1 MGSGE
6 HKLALF
12 ADDILIYMC
21 EPSKSL
27 PVLFNF
33 LERYE
38 AISGYKLNVT
48 KTQVITFNYKP
59 PRQLKEKYNLK
70 WDTESIQYLGVN
82 LPADQSKTY
91 SLNYGPLNKKLKSD
105 LLRWSLNSLY
115 SLSSK
120 VDSVRM
126 IILPKLFYLFQTL
139 PVEIANQQF
148 SEWNKLISRFLWQG
162 KKTRVRF
169 KTLQLSKEK
178 AGLGLPCLQQYYYV
192 AQLRPLVC
200 WSSPTY
206 SAKWIEIEKGI
217 MEEPP
222 LSALIADCKLRIKIN
237 KEANPWINLLFKI
250 WQQTKKYVVCKMH
263 QEY

>member
-6 HKLALF
+6 HKLAHF

-105 LLRWSLNSLY
+105 LLRWSLIPLY

-126 IILPKLFYLFQTL
+126 IILPKLLYLFQTL

-162 KKTRVRF
+162 KKPRVRF
-169 KTLQLSKEK
+169 K
-178 AGLGLPCLQQYYYV
+178 
-192 AQLRPLVC
+192 
-200 WSSPTY
+200 SSPTF

-217 MEEPP
+217 MEESP